1 MCFPSME
8 RPAKSMVKYVR
19 FNLDVSLLILES
31 TCATS
36 STHLEHVAGQRV
48 QVAAPDGVD
57 DVSETTGITV
67 VNRRTTSRNRRLM
80 CLTFLV
86 DALTVLSN
94 EHSIR
99 GNGAHIEVKKL

>member
-1 MCFPSME
+1 
-8 RPAKSMVKYVR
+8 MVKYVR

-36 STHLEHVAGQRV
+36 STHLEHVACQRV

-57 DVSETTGITV
+57 DVNETAGTTV

-80 CLTFLV
+80 CLTFVV
-86 DALTVLSN
+86 DIPTVLSN
-94 EHSIR
+94 EHSTR
-99 GNGAHIEVKKL
+99 GNGARFEVNKL